1 MLQRIQTLYLF
12 LIFTIDTLLIIAN
25 PIYAEFQMKA
35 GLDPTSVLMQF
46 WNQVSFY
53 VNLECPIFSYKF
65 LNLILMVVIAIG
77 AIYVIFLF
85 KNRKL
90 QLKISKS
97 LLLLN
102 FVFLVVL
109 LVDFYL
115 TKKQFTS
122 LISINTLGFQILWPV
137 LMVVFAILALSGIRS
152 DEKLVQSMDRIR

>member
-46 WNQVSFY
+46 WNQVSLY
-53 VNLECPIFSYKF
+53 VSIECPILSYKF
-65 LNLILMVVIAIG
+65 LNLMLMVVIAIG
-77 AIYVIFLF
+77 AIYTIFLF

-90 QLKISKS
+90 QLKISKF
-97 LLLLN
+97 LVLLN
-102 FVFLVVL
+102 LTFLIVL

-115 TKKQFTS
+115 TKKQFTA
-122 LISINTLGFQILWPV
+122 LLSINTLGFQILWPV
-137 LMVVFAILALSGIRS
+137 LMVVFAILALIGIRS
-152 DEKLVQSMDRIR
+152 DDKLVQSMDRIR

>member
-46 WNQVSFY
+46 WNQVSLY

-65 LNLILMVVIAIG
+65 LNLMLMVVIAIG
-77 AIYVIFLF
+77 AIYTIFLF

-90 QLKISKS
+90 QLKISK
-97 LLLLN
+97 LLVLLN
-102 FVFLVVL
+102 LTFLIVL

-115 TKKQFTS
+115 TKKQFTA
-122 LISINTLGFQILWPV
+122 LLSINTLGFQILWPV
-137 LMVVFAILALSGIRS
+137 LMVVFAILALIGIRS
-152 DEKLVQSMDRIR
+152 DDKLVQSMDRIR

>member
-35 GLDPTSVLMQF
+35 GLDPTSVLMHF

-77 AIYVIFLF
+77 AIYAIFLF

-97 LLLLN
+97 LLFLN
-102 FVFLVVL
+102 FAFLVVL

-137 LMVVFAILALSGIRS
+137 LMVVFAILALVGIRS

>member
-1 MLQRIQTLYLF
+1 
-12 LIFTIDTLLIIAN
+12 
-25 PIYAEFQMKA
+25 MKS

-65 LNLILMVVIAIG
+65 LNLMFMVVIAIG
-77 AIYVIFLF
+77 AIYSIFLF

-90 QLKISKS
+90 QLKISK
-97 LLLLN
+97 LLVLLN
-102 FVFLVVL
+102 LTFLIVL

-115 TKKQFTS
+115 TKKQFTA
-122 LISINTLGFQILWPV
+122 LLSINTLGFQILWPV
-137 LMVVFAILALSGIRS
+137 LMVVFAILAFIGIRS

>member
-25 PIYAEFQMKA
+25 PIYAEFQMKS

-65 LNLILMVVIAIG
+65 LNLMLMAVIAIG
-77 AIYVIFLF
+77 AIYSIFLF

-90 QLKISKS
+90 QLKISK
-97 LLLLN
+97 LLVLLN
-102 FVFLVVL
+102 LTFLIVL

-115 TKKQFTS
+115 TKKQFTA
-122 LISINTLGFQILWPV
+122 LLSINTLGFQILWPV
-137 LMVVFAILALSGIRS
+137 LMVVFAILALIGIRS
-152 DEKLVQSMDRIR
+152 DDKLVQSMDRIR

>member
-35 GLDPTSVLMQF
+35 GLDPSSVLMQF
-46 WNQVSFY
+46 WNQVSLF
-53 VNLECPIFSYKF
+53 VNMECPILSYKF

-77 AIYVIFLF
+77 AVYTIFLF

-90 QLKISKS
+90 QLKISKF
-97 LLLLN
+97 LLFFN
-102 FVFLVVL
+102 FLFLIVL

-115 TKKQFTS
+115 TKKQFTA

-137 LMVVFAILALSGIRS
+137 LMVVFAILAFIGIRS

>member
-25 PIYAEFQMKA
+25 PIYAEFQMKS

-65 LNLILMVVIAIG
+65 LNLMFMVVIAIG
-77 AIYVIFLF
+77 AIYSIFLF

-90 QLKISKS
+90 QLKISK
-97 LLLLN
+97 LLVLLN
-102 FVFLVVL
+102 LTFLIVL

-115 TKKQFTS
+115 TKKQFTA
-122 LISINTLGFQILWPV
+122 LLSINTLGFQILWPV
-137 LMVVFAILALSGIRS
+137 LMVVFAILAFIGIRS

>member
-25 PIYAEFQMKA
+25 PIYAEFQMKS

-53 VNLECPIFSYKF
+53 VNLESPIFSYKF
-65 LNLILMVVIAIG
+65 LNLMFMVVIAIG
-77 AIYVIFLF
+77 AIYSIFLF

-90 QLKISKS
+90 QLKISK
-97 LLLLN
+97 LLVLLN
-102 FVFLVVL
+102 LTFLIVL

-115 TKKQFTS
+115 TKKQFTA
-122 LISINTLGFQILWPV
+122 LLSINTLGFQILWPV
-137 LMVVFAILALSGIRS
+137 LMVVFAILAFIGIRS
-152 DEKLVQSMDRIR
+152 DDKLVQSMDRIR

>member
-25 PIYAEFQMKA
+25 PIYAEFQMKS

-65 LNLILMVVIAIG
+65 LNLMLMAVIAIG
-77 AIYVIFLF
+77 AIYSIFLF

-90 QLKISKS
+90 QLKISK
-97 LLLLN
+97 LLVLLN
-102 FVFLVVL
+102 LTFLIVL

-115 TKKQFTS
+115 TKKQFTA
-122 LISINTLGFQILWPV
+122 LLSINTLGFQILWPV
-137 LMVVFAILALSGIRS
+137 LMVVFAILAFIGIRS
-152 DEKLVQSMDRIR
+152 DDKLVQSMDRIR

>member
-25 PIYAEFQMKA
+25 PIYAEFQMKS

-65 LNLILMVVIAIG
+65 LNLMFMVVIAIG
-77 AIYVIFLF
+77 AIYSIFLF

-90 QLKISKS
+90 QLKISK
-97 LLLLN
+97 LLVLLN
-102 FVFLVVL
+102 LTFLIVL

-115 TKKQFTS
+115 TKKQFTA
-122 LISINTLGFQILWPV
+122 LLSINTLGFQILWPV
-137 LMVVFAILALSGIRS
+137 LMVVFAILALVGIRS

>member
-25 PIYAEFQMKA
+25 PIYAEFQMKS

-65 LNLILMVVIAIG
+65 LNLMFMVVIAIG
-77 AIYVIFLF
+77 AIYSIFLF

-90 QLKISKS
+90 QLKISK
-97 LLLLN
+97 LLVLLN
-102 FVFLVVL
+102 LTFLIVL

-115 TKKQFTS
+115 TKKQFTA
-122 LISINTLGFQILWPV
+122 LLSINTLGFQILWPV
-137 LMVVFAILALSGIRS
+137 LMVVFAILAFIGIRS
-152 DEKLVQSMDRIR
+152 DDKLVQSMDRIR